1 VPNYKYR
8 ATAMS
13 GKTVRGNLVASDPEA
28 LLNELKKQD
37 LFLLDYTQTN
47 KTSFG
52 SKLKPKELTDFC
64 RQLGSLLDAGV
75 SVIQSFNII
84 SNRAS
89 ISKFAKKSFSDITT
103 DLKHGK
109 ALSEAMA
116 DQGKV
121 FPELLISMVRAGEA
135 SGKIGDTFLSMG
147 QHFQKQQRIKS
158 QVKGALA
165 YPIVLMIL
173 PMFGDMFTDM
183 ELPLMTR
190 VLMGISNFL
199 THYWYV
205 AVGVVGALVALFIF
219 LMRTPATRLAIDR
232 MVVHLPK
239 IGNLVRIVYT
249 ASFSRTLASLYTSG
263 LSILNALQISR
274 DTVNNSYLRSQFD
287 GCIKNIRVGNAL
299 SESIMAM
306 DGFDSKLGDTIKVGE
321 ETGKLDAMLLSTA
334 DDYEYESSA
343 AIKSMMSIIEPLMIV
358 ILGIVVAG
366 VMVSVL
372 VPMYSMY
379 GNIDENTTA
388 VFAWIGRTLGR
399 FLG

>member
-1 VPNYKYR
+1 MPNYKYR

-89 ISKFAKKSFSDITT
+89 ISKFARKSFSDITT

-173 PMFGDMFTDM
+173 LVLVIIVMFTFILPMFGDMFTDM

-190 VLMGISNFL
+190 VLMGIRQFPHPLLVCCRGRGGCAGGAVYLPHADAGNTARHRPDGSASPEDRKPGAHRLYGKLFPDAG
-199 THYWYV
+199 V
-205 AVGVVGALVALFIF
+205 AVYQ
-219 LMRTPATRLAIDR
+219 RS
-232 MVVHLPK
+232 VHSECAPDLTGHGEQQLSPLP
-239 IGNLVRIVYT
+239 V
-249 ASFSRTLASLYTSG
+249 
-263 LSILNALQISR
+263 
-274 DTVNNSYLRSQFD
+274 
-287 GCIKNIRVGNAL
+287 
-299 SESIMAM
+299 
-306 DGFDSKLGDTIKVGE
+306 
-321 ETGKLDAMLLSTA
+321 
-334 DDYEYESSA
+334 
-343 AIKSMMSIIEPLMIV
+343 
-358 ILGIVVAG
+358 
-366 VMVSVL
+366 
-372 VPMYSMY
+372 
-379 GNIDENTTA
+379 
-388 VFAWIGRTLGR
+388 
-399 FLG
+399 

>member
-1 VPNYKYR
+1 MPNYKYR

-89 ISKFAKKSFSDITT
+89 ISKFARKSFSDITT

-173 PMFGDMFTDM
+173 LSLPCVLGFNVWSGFQPFGAGSNVLDLEDFLVSNIW
-183 ELPLMTR
+183 LPLGSLVYLLFCTSR
-190 VLMGISNFL
+190 CGWGWKNFKEE
-199 THYWYV
+199 
-205 AVGVVGALVALFIF
+205 ANEGG
-219 LMRTPATRLAIDR
+219 
-232 MVVHLPK
+232 
-239 IGNLVRIVYT
+239 
-249 ASFSRTLASLYTSG
+249 G
-263 LSILNALQISR
+263 LKVK
-274 DTVNNSYLRSQFD
+274 D
-287 GCIKNIRVGNAL
+287 NIRFYVSYIL
-299 SESIMAM
+299 PVIV
-306 DGFDSKLGDTIKVGE
+306 L
-321 ETGKLDAMLLSTA
+321 
-334 DDYEYESSA
+334 
-343 AIKSMMSIIEPLMIV
+343 IIFA
-358 ILGIVVAG
+358 LGIK
-366 VMVSVL
+366 
-372 VPMYSMY
+372 
-379 GNIDENTTA
+379 DK
-388 VFAWIGRTLGR
+388 F
-399 FLG
+399 F